1 MIESR
6 ILCQLGRVALC
17 VLAISL
23 SIPPGLAAGDPNEAW
38 ASLVTGGHVALIRHG
53 NAPPG
58 YGGDPP
64 GFKIDDCKTQRNLD
78 ELGREHARA
87 LGEAFRNHGVRVD
100 RILSSPWCRCLE
112 TAELMR
118 VGPVQRSW
126 TIAPITGRNP
136 ERLPPLKEMI
146 SKWSG
151 PGTLVLVTHGFTI
164 QALIGSVPQQA
175 QTVVLK
181 PTPGSGWGAQVVGT
195 IATPR

>member
-1 MIESR
+1 MLAFA
-6 ILCQLGRVALC
+6 IL
-17 VLAISL
+17 VLSL
-23 SIPPGLAAGDPNEAW
+23 TITSPAAAQDAAAW
-38 ASLVTGGHVALIRHG
+38 AALAGGGHVALIRHG

-58 YGGDPP
+58 HGGDPP
-64 GFKIDDCKTQRNLD
+64 GFKIDDCATQRNLD
-78 ELGREHARA
+78 DVGRAEARA
-87 LGEAFRNHGVRVD
+87 LGEAFRQHGVRVD
-100 RILSSPWCRCLE
+100 EIHASPWCRCLE